1 MHVVKLPCGRC
12 EPIKIAHTKTEHYH
26 KKKKLVHTVGK
37 TEEPGVLQPMGSQTV
52 VHSLVTKQ

>member
-1 MHVVKLPCGRC
+1 MEGVNQLKLLTPKQS
-12 EPIKIAHTKTEHYH
+12 III

-52 VHSLVTKQ
+52 GHSLVTKQ